1 MKEHYLGKSKEDA
14 LRLLPE
20 NKIIEFPIEKES
32 IAVLRTADAIYAF
45 EAFCPHRG
53 ASLLQASIH
62 GSEELICPLHR
73 YRFDLKTGQVLAGF
87 CGDLTIYPTELTE
100 RGLKISC

>member
-1 MKEHYLGKSKEDA
+1 MKEYYLGKSKEEA

-20 NKIIEFPIEKES
+20 NKIIEFPTGEES

-45 EAFCPHRG
+45 EASCPHRG
-53 ASLLQASIH
+53 ASLLQGSLH

-100 RGLKISC
+100 RGLKILC